1 MKVLLYYL
9 AWEWINISIEFT
21 ATAYVKLRRWFAA
34 VVFVNL
40 ATHPL
45 FVVLIEKFG
54 TPPLQNSSEIRDMK
68 RDAAFSVLLML
79 IYGRR
84 RWLRL
89 FLISLLMNAASY
101 LTGVLLEL

>member
-1 MKVLLYYL
+1 MKALLYYL

-45 FVVLIEKFG
+45 FVFLLEKFG
-54 TPPLQNSSEIRDMK
+54 RSNEVILSCE
-68 RDAAFSVLLML
+68 AAIVAVEAVLLTV
-79 IYGRR
+79 IYGRG

-101 LTGVLLEL
+101 LTGVLLGL